1 MILYGDVIDATIR
14 PKTING
20 CYEKP
25 PHLVQGETPLVR
37 RGMDDEV
44 RPFQDLWP
52 AFVRHLGAYNFRP
65 EVLQED

>member
-1 MILYGDVIDATIR
+1 MIDATIR

-20 CYEKP
+20 CYKKP

-37 RGMDDEV
+37 RGTEDEF
-44 RPFQDLWP
+44 RPLEDLWF
-52 AFVRHLGAYNFRP
+52 AFARHLGAHNFRP